1 MRFSIRTL
9 AKHHL
14 RVSVFVCLLHSRKK
28 KKETAM
34 LSRACEL
41 INDDYHSFLLVSLKL
56 LVSGSPAVVLNANLP
71 IVSLIRFLN
80 LLMSGT
86 AQEMAT
92 AAIVCSEVARDAP
105 ETFPQGFGDLQL
117 HFLRCQPCPVRPG
130 LHRGGR

>member
-1 MRFSIRTL
+1 ML
-9 AKHHL
+9 
-14 RVSVFVCLLHSRKK
+14 
-28 KKETAM
+28 KKEKEAAM
-34 LSRACEL
+34 LNRAGEL

-56 LVSGSPAVVLNANLP
+56 LVSGSPAVVINGDLP

-105 ETFPQGFGDLQL
+105 ETFRRVLATYNFTFSAASLALLDQGFTEAVGE
-117 HFLRCQPCPVRPG
+117 
-130 LHRGGR
+130 

>member
-1 MRFSIRTL
+1 M
-9 AKHHL
+9 
-14 RVSVFVCLLHSRKK
+14 RVSIFGCLLIYH
-28 KKETAM
+28 KEKEAAM

-56 LVSGSPAVVLNANLP
+56 LVSGSPAVVLNGDLP
-71 IVSLIRFLN
+71 IVSLLRFLN

-105 ETFPQGFGDLQL
+105 ERMTFFSLISYNTLKHMYSYKGN
-117 HFLRCQPCPVRPG
+117 
-130 LHRGGR
+130 